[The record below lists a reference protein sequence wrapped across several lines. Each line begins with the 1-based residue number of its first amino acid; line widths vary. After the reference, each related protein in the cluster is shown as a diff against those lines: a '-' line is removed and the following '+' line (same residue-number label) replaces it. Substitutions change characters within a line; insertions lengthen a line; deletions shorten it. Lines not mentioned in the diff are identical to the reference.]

1 MKGSVPMD
9 IFTFPDKSTGGF
21 GYAYLAMA
29 FMFIVAKVTLSRLKK
44 ADKKAKEEV
53 ARIEM
58 QMKNHDNANNPNSL
72 S

>member
-1 MKGSVPMD
+1 MD
-9 IFTFPDKSTGGF
+9 IFTFPDKAAGGF

-29 FMFIVAKVTLSRLKK
+29 VLFIVAKITLSKLKK

-58 QMKNHDNANNPNSL
+58 EMKHENLNQN
-72 S
+72 